1 MDEGFSFFTVEDLC
15 RLFGIKPNYGA
26 QVVFRMKGGGYI
38 KEVEKGKYIVSDVEN
53 EECVELM
60 VGVGTVAPSYISFR
74 TALEHYDLCE
84 KKEDEVYVATPK
96 RKNTLEFENT
106 VFKFVTIKPYKF
118 FGYHREEKESVSY
131 TIADIEK
138 AILDSME
145 QVEYGVGMENM
156 FDVLERALPL
166 ISLRKLIEYAVRF
179 REKSLVARLG
189 YILEQLGIKIDV
201 PEELL
206 PRGFI
211 KLDPSGERKGKWNP
225 HWRIIDNL

>member
-1 MDEGFSFFTVEDLC
+1 
-15 RLFGIKPNYGA
+15 
-26 QVVFRMKGGGYI
+26 
-38 KEVEKGKYIVSDVEN
+38 
-53 EECVELM
+53 
-60 VGVGTVAPSYISFR
+60 
-74 TALEHYDLCE
+74 
-84 KKEDEVYVATPK
+84 
-96 RKNTLEFENT
+96 
-106 VFKFVTIKPYKF
+106 
-118 FGYHREEKESVSY
+118 EEKECISY